1 MIKSTLIKE
10 DVTSN
15 ESSNNQ
21 NEVKPLTEDNQS
33 DTYIVE
39 KILARKKYQGSVL
52 YKVKWKNYPLSSC
65 SWEPVNNFEDIDIIK
80 SFEESMQKKRKGKPG
95 RKPKIFSM
103 PEEKNKEKKEGDLE
117 AKPKENENKSSES
130 SASFFSSVKDLSLE
144 GNIEEDI
151 PLKILSSKQ
160 NIKDPKDLLCLVEW
174 EKRKDGT
181 KPTNSQVR
189 NSLIKQKYPY
199 ILLDYYESQLT
210 FSNKKRGRKISV

>member
-1 MIKSTLIKE
+1 MAQNLLSRLTAGLDISLIYNKVIKF
-10 DVTSN
+10 V
-15 ESSNNQ
+15 
-21 NEVKPLTEDNQS
+21 
-33 DTYIVE
+33 
-39 KILARKKYQGSVL
+39 
-52 YKVKWKNYPLSSC
+52 
-65 SWEPVNNFEDIDIIK
+65 
-80 SFEESMQKKRKGKPG
+80 M
-95 RKPKIFSM
+95 
-103 PEEKNKEKKEGDLE
+103 
-117 AKPKENENKSSES
+117 
-130 SASFFSSVKDLSLE
+130 E